1 MADGGSS
8 GGGWSALEII
18 IVLIL
23 VLALLGKLFGTGS
36 GIKPI
41 TVPDVA
47 TYKGDKNALAPSFNN
62 CGKLLMTA
70 PKPLEKVKI
79 TSTGV
84 AVAGTITTCN
94 TIFVAPDT
102 FTVTIVDAQGLPL
115 SPAAVV
121 PVSATRDTW
130 AFNAFIQFNVPPRP
144 GNGYVLVTRTR
155 NTGAQVPNGG
165 ARLPIRF
172 VNQ

>member
-8 GGGWSALEII
+8 SGGWSALEII

-23 VLALLGKLFGTGS
+23 VLALLGKLFGTGA

-47 TYKGDKNALAPSFNN
+47 TYKGDKNALAPSFND
-62 CGKLLMTA
+62 CGKLLMTQ

-79 TSTGV
+79 TATGI
-84 AVAGTITTCN
+84 AVAGSVTTCN
-94 TIFVAPDT
+94 TIFVEADR

-115 SPAAVV
+115 SPSYSV

-130 AFNAFIQFNVPPRP
+130 SFNAFIQFTVPPRP
-144 GNGYVLVTRTR
+144 GNGYVLVTRNR
-155 NTGAQVPNGG
+155 NTGAQVSEGG